1 MLRSL
6 GIFVLVCLADG
17 VLILAVNISEH
28 RAAPLHG
35 YIFDTTVMTIIAGMA
50 AVFAGVVGSSLG
62 AEATWTAHATFLLP
76 AGRLRTAM
84 KIFVIDLAAVGMAAP
99 VGIVAF
105 YLPMLA
111 VYGGGGVMLGTPH
124 AAPVLLVILL
134 MISLYGLSTLLGM
147 LLPRKP
153 HWSVLLPIAMC
164 VLFAM
169 FNYRSYG
176 KTSAVAML
184 IGSINPFFYYS
195 QALYTITGQTHPIY
209 GSAGSVLGAIVA
221 MLLIAAFSLALAAW
235 RWTRI
240 EA

>member
-1 MLRSL
+1 MLRAL

-28 RAAPLHG
+28 RVAPLHG
-35 YIFDTTVMTIIAGMA
+35 YVFDTTVMTIIAGMA
-50 AVFAGVVGSSLG
+50 AVFAGIVASSLG
-62 AEATWTAHATFLLP
+62 AEATWTAHATLLLP
-76 AGRLRTAM
+76 AGRLRTAL
-84 KIFVIDLAAVGMAAP
+84 KIFVIDLAAVSLAAP
-99 VGIVAF
+99 IGVVAF
-105 YLPMLA
+105 YLPMLTI
-111 VYGGGGVMLGTPH
+111 YGWNGVMLGTPH
-124 AAPVLLVILL
+124 ALPVLLVAVL

-176 KTSAVAML
+176 TPSTVAML

-221 MLLIAAFSLALAAW
+221 MLLITVISLVLAAW